1 MKNGYG
7 FNPKNL
13 NALVEKSGCSYAQ
26 IEKEAGIPKRSL
38 SRYMRGYLEPN
49 ISSAVSL
56 ANYFHVSVDCIIG
69 RTEMLRTEAALS
81 VDEMRAGAKLA
92 LVGAVEVM
100 KYRRDRAI
108 IELGKMLE
116 KANDICELL
125 GVDRD
130 C

>member
-38 SRYMRGYLEPN
+38 SRYMHGYLEPN

-69 RTEMLRTEAALS
+69 RTEMLRTEALS
-81 VDEMRAGAKLA
+81 IDEMRVGEKLA

-100 KYRRDRAI
+100 KLRRDRAI

-116 KANDICELL
+116 KANDICDLL
-125 GVDRD
+125 GVD
-130 C
+130 